1 MGSLKYQNNPNLGMP
16 ELSVTCGKIEKQ
28 ISDIRE
34 KATARQWANLSRP
47 AFVNMLAGVIPGLEE
62 LHSLFQMGR
71 TEIDRSGQAQKP
83 DIAEHCREI
92 NQLITVLKRNAQMET
107 ERLDSEKAQ
116 GINAMAES
124 VTTPALY
131 SDLEQKVLS
140 MLLRSTYAIERI
152 AVFGR
157 KRDPT
162 GNTRGAQRNILELLE
177 KKETELEDLRVKYEE
192 TRKQSFLG
200 LAEKDSSVE
209 IENSLNEVSRKL
221 EAKTALLRKQFD
233 GTKDSILQSEAKLA
247 ELEERMLGVE
257 ELESQVLGKTFELMT
272 MLKKER
278 DYAKR
283 MLIEIEHETIQLR
296 NTYSKELLGLQE
308 EKLTLRNSLEDRFSR
323 EISELRRE
331 LAARNRT
338 ITHLQEMVSSREKKM
353 AKLEAEEDRLRL
365 INKALHKHATVRAKF
380 KTKAK
385 KAK

>member
-1 MGSLKYQNNPNLGMP
+1 MP

-331 LAARNRT
+331 LAARNQT

>member
-1 MGSLKYQNNPNLGMP
+1 MP